1 MLSILNEHKLSLSLL
16 SEDGTSYCTY
26 SPDKT
31 CYATGWP
38 ACCEDGETCPE
49 ERPECDVEY
58 DACADFD
65 TLKAAEEAC
74 NEKHECGELED
85 VNFGPDCG
93 GNKDEHCT
101 EIKACPECEEEIRA
115 MFDCEQ

>member
-1 MLSILNEHKLSLSLL
+1 MMGK
-16 SEDGTSYCTY
+16 SYCTY

-38 ACCEDGETCPE
+38 ACCEDEDTCPE

-58 DACADFD
+58 DQCADFD
-65 TLKAAEEAC
+65 TLEAAEKAC
-74 NEKHECGELED
+74 TEEHECGELED
-85 VNFGPDCG
+85 VNFGPDCA
-93 GNKDEHCT
+93 GNKEEHCA
-101 EIKACPECEEEIRA
+101 EIKACSECEEEIRA